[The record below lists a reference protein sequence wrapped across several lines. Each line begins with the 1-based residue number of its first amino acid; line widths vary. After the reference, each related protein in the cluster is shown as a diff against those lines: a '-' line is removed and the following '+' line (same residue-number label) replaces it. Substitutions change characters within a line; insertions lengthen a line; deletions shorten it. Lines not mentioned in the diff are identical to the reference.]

1 MWAIMIVSTKYMV
14 AAVSVAGIVAG
25 SATAAPAPAPVTTE
39 QFVERCK
46 TDAEFCKIQIM
57 AAEAL
62 LEKSRKACLPA
73 NVSKDAM
80 ATRVQDVV
88 GDVLEEDPDTFKS
101 GPYRQIVDQIIAYL
115 WPCEPIS

>member
-1 MWAIMIVSTKYMV
+1 MTASKTHLVAATILAGMV
-14 AAVSVAGIVAG
+14 AGNAS
-25 SATAAPAPAPVTTE
+25 AAPVPAPVTTE

-46 TDAEFCKIQIM
+46 ADARFCRTQIM

-73 NVSKDAM
+73 SVSKDAM
-80 ATRVQDVV
+80 AAKAQDVIE
-88 GDVLEEDPDTFKS
+88 DVLEEDPDTFKS
-101 GPYRQIVDQIIAYL
+101 GSYRQVVDQIISYL